1 MKGGLNVLVSFIFHK
16 CANMI
21 KKANSMKNTK
31 KRSYRKSNRKG
42 KIISKK
48 IRTNIKGYI
57 NPIITSLISTFINKL
72 VFSTNKIIKST
83 DIYFLILSAM
93 ILFTYY
99 YLHKH

>member
-1 MKGGLNVLVSFIFHK
+1 MLVSFIFHK
-16 CANMI
+16 YANMF
-21 KKANSMKNTK
+21 KKASSMKKNT

-57 NPIITSLISTFINKL
+57 NPIITSLISTFITKL
-72 VFSTNKIIKST
+72 VFSTDRIIKST
-83 DIYFLILSAM
+83 DVYFLILSAM

>member
-1 MKGGLNVLVSFIFHK
+1 MLVSFIFHK
-16 CANMI
+16 YANMF
-21 KKANSMKNTK
+21 KKANPMKNTK
-31 KRSYRKSNRKG
+31 QRSYRKSNRKG

-57 NPIITSLISTFINKL
+57 NPIITSLISTFITKL
-72 VFSTNKIIKST
+72 VFSTDRIIKST
-83 DIYFLILSAM
+83 DVYFLILSAM